1 MVNIYYHLWIDP
13 VLFVCPLRPQ
23 FSLSSRVAHKTFLW
37 RDFSAVHHLKFL
49 HKSTIE
55 KKNEVNNNSWCKNS
69 WLQLLNR
76 WFIQEK
82 KKIQLFRSLLVF
94 EVRFFSHRKHLCANF
109 TPYTVKF
116 YLLSIW
122 TVLDPQTHTR
132 KKTEQQQQ
140 QQNNN
145 NNKKQENLLF
155 FSISPINQIYLLPD
169 VIYTPTPECVISI
182 LQHLQNIYC
191 GHLFAQK

>member
-76 WFIQEK
+76 WFIQQK
-82 KKIQLFRSLLVF
+82 KRFNYLDHFWFLKFVF
-94 EVRFFSHRKHLCANF
+94 F
-109 TPYTVKF
+109 TPKASLRKF
-116 YLLSIW
+116 YSVYRKILLIKYMNRSW
-122 TVLDPQTHTR
+122 SADTHTR

-140 QQNNN
+140 QKN

>member
-1 MVNIYYHLWIDP
+1 MYDRNDNNFAKLLMVNIYYHLWIDP

-69 WLQLLNR
+69 WVQLLNR

-82 KKIQLFRSLLVF
+82 KRFNYLDHFWFLKFVF
-94 EVRFFSHRKHLCANF
+94 F
-109 TPYTVKF
+109 TPKASLRKF
-116 YLLSIW
+116 YSVYRKILLIKYMNRSW
-122 TVLDPQTHTR
+122 SADTHTR
-132 KKTEQQQQ
+132 KKNRTTTTTKQQQ
-140 QQNNN
+140 
-145 NNKKQENLLF
+145 KTGKSLVL
-155 FSISPINQIYLLPD
+155 
-169 VIYTPTPECVISI
+169 
-182 LQHLQNIYC
+182 
-191 GHLFAQK
+191 